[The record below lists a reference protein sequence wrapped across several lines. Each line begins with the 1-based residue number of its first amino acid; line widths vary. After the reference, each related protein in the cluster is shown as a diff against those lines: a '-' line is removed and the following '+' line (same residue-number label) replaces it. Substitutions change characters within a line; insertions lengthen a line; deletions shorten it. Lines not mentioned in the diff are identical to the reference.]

1 MNSTGASQPEPQTA
15 LIAAIDPILGY
26 LNYGNGSFD
35 VRFFQNLNIAFG
47 LLGADA
53 AASEPK
59 QPSLSPSTEPLDLQL
74 EGDDVSAEDDLD
86 PDDATEL
93 KPADDPE
100 SVAVTKDAHPLAGC
114 TALKFRVQLIKRL
127 GELENDSSA
136 FQDSSQS
143 RFAIELTFDVLL
155 PKYLK
160 FHHDLFFHQSN
171 ELLVNAFFL
180 GRVFELVLGEIRLRD
195 LASAEAF
202 AAVDQTMFTRSVLKL
217 LNDFTGHRPVATLES
232 QKHEPYSNERFRPVP
247 VYIQGAGVAHGRY
260 HDLLT
265 ETIRLIENTDA
276 HILRAA
282 EFSLARMN
290 ELAVDPRA
298 FDFDHPINQRPNHH
312 FGQWDDDTINLD
324 GYFERFIFHA
334 VTLEAL
340 LDRVDACG
348 EEVPPVPRDQAMLE
362 AASALACTMLMG
374 SGIAGSS
381 PSTYDSNTTLGTLI
395 PVIAGYRDEFYKNLL
410 ANLKGPH
417 QKRLLAE
424 ARQRQQPFGAVR
436 QDLNARLAHHRAMQ
450 LVNCRLATIF
460 ARMGYPEAAT
470 KQSKIVPVASARIHC
485 QIDCLLATAHDA
497 IEANNLDRAFSF
509 VPKIFTRLKSGIGC
523 GAIVDPWN
531 IIGFD
536 ANYSLF
542 PAMENTVRDHRVF
555 DLLDIMDRLFA
566 LLSRITSEAAANDK
580 ETIREDADKEMRQ
593 IVDWWR
599 KYAAHEV
606 SSVGAVDPEDLYE
619 AASTVSQALSLWHQG
634 GAAAGDMEFW
644 APHAEILD
652 SPKAYTLVIDALIQR
667 QDYQTC
673 SALLVHWISQ
683 SDLVPLELG
692 DSSFHN
698 LMFRWIA
705 EQKMMLGSADVEER
719 ERVWKRIRKF
729 YDFLEVNAGDYWQVP
744 DFALAPERFKQGKD
758 RPLTDSDLYDEL
770 DDIFDDEP
778 EDAGPDELFRAAY
791 DDVTFNDS
799 TDDGVDGEVHDGG
812 FALGDDSLETEVDRV
827 LDRLEFLGTLASFW
841 CVAAKIPLATVD
853 SSELN
858 ERLSGWL
865 KERRQFVNDWVAQA
879 AKNRQQLLILLAS
892 INAYQI
898 KVSGSDRDAM
908 VQYDQQRLNKDML
921 LEHTINTCIE
931 TENAI
936 RMLAGVGRAIDHLL
950 GDKLL
955 DVDSEAD
962 SASQSDEPVIGS
974 MPIVRVFAGL
984 VLRDEKIVT
993 EHFDDLVSHLH
1004 TRTPL
1009 YVPLSKGGKPAA
1021 IVGARVLQSGILD
1034 LLRQLPALGLFEESH
1049 RLTQT
1054 TLEMERNNPVGG
1066 GAVTEFDEIFEVAY
1080 TSMVETLTLSTAELK
1095 KQRLVEPDANS
1106 KEIKAESRTVLFDC
1120 IEMLTETMLPMWLE
1134 HSKTLRLSV
1143 LEKVRKA
1150 GHWEPLVKF
1159 IKTYGEGL
1167 FTQSFFHL
1175 GNVRAILHQGVDTWL
1190 QQVQDSPNCPD
1201 LRLFDE
1207 LGSELNRETA
1217 VRYLTMVLESVRENF
1232 NEYVDYNT
1240 TTTQSDHGE
1249 SLYSFLDFLRLRSR
1263 YDRICWH
1270 LKPVVWAHR
1279 ILVHRQANGVARMWR
1294 RSLNERVGSEADKYL
1309 ELLKKLRKKHSIQMN
1324 SVGRRLEGRF
1334 AHQLQIDRLRALV
1347 EPAMSRPRS
1356 RQSQKAFDLLQI
1368 ESQAFLRST
1377 SGVGVDLPEWLAE
1390 LENEVQQFL
1399 LPRRLRDVWH
1409 EPNVLDTPPIPIAKL
1424 REKIEQ
1430 LPRRTE

>member
-1 MNSTGASQPEPQTA
+1 MNSKGAPQPEPQSA
-15 LIAAIDPILGY
+15 LLTAIDPILGY

-35 VRFFQNLNIAFG
+35 ARFFQNLNVVFG
-47 LLGADA
+47 LLGPNAN
-53 AASEPK
+53 EPRAYS
-59 QPSLSPSTEPLDLQL
+59 PSLAHEHEALESHLQSLGVDLTLDEGAPAESVELQPAS
-74 EGDDVSAEDDLD
+74 D
-86 PDDATEL
+86 EL
-93 KPADDPE
+93 PE
-100 SVAVTKDAHPLAGC
+100 SNVHPLAGC
-114 TALKFRVQLIKRL
+114 TALTFRDQLLKRL
-127 GELENDSSA
+127 AELETDSSA

-143 RFAIELTFDVLL
+143 RFAIEVTFDVLL
-155 PKYLK
+155 PRYLK
-160 FHHDLFFHQSN
+160 FHSDLFFHQNS
-171 ELLVNAFFL
+171 EALVNSFFL
-180 GRVFELVLGEIRLRD
+180 GRVFELVLSEIRLQE
-195 LASAEAF
+195 LTSAESI
-202 AAVDQTMFTRSVLKL
+202 AAVDRTMFSRTVMQR

-232 QKHEPYSNERFRPVP
+232 QKHEAYPNERFRPVP
-247 VYIQGAGVAHGRY
+247 VYIQGVGVACGRY

-282 EFSLARMN
+282 EFSLERMK

-312 FGQWDDDTINLD
+312 FGQWDDDTISLD

-340 LDRVDACG
+340 LDRVEACG
-348 EEVPPVPRDQAMLE
+348 SEDPPVPRDEALLE

-374 SGIAGSS
+374 AGIAGSS
-381 PSTYDSNTTLGTLI
+381 PSTYDSNTTLGILI
-395 PVIAGYRDEFYKNLL
+395 PVIAGYRDEFYKKLL
-410 ANLKGPH
+410 ADLTGPH
-417 QKRLLAE
+417 QKRLLEE

-497 IEANNLDRAFSF
+497 IEAQNLDRAFSF
-509 VPKIFTRLKSGIGC
+509 VPKIFTRLKSGISC

-555 DLLDIMDRLFA
+555 DLLDIMDRLFH
-566 LLSRITSEAAANDK
+566 LLSRITSEAAATDNDH
-580 ETIREDADKEMRQ
+580 IREDADKEMRL

-619 AASTVSQALSLWHQG
+619 AASTVSKALSLWHKG

-719 ERVWKRIRKF
+719 EQVWKRIRKF

-744 DFALAPERFKQGKD
+744 DFALAPERFKQERD
-758 RPLTDSDLYDEL
+758 RPLPDSDLYDEL
-770 DDIFDDEP
+770 DDIFDDE
-778 EDAGPDELFRAAY
+778 EDVGPDELFRAAY

-812 FALGDDSLETEVDRV
+812 FALGDDSLEAEVDRV

-858 ERLSGWL
+858 ERLIGWL
-865 KERRQFVNDWVAQA
+865 KERRQFVSDWVGQA
-879 AKNRQQLLILLAS
+879 ANNRHQLLILLAS

-950 GDKLL
+950 GDKRL
-955 DVDSEAD
+955 DVESEAD
-962 SASQSDEPVIGS
+962 SDNHLDELVVGA

-984 VLRDEKIVT
+984 VLRDEKLVT
-993 EHFDDLVSHLH
+993 EHFDSLVSHLH

-1021 IVGARVLQSGILD
+1021 IVAARVLQSGILD
-1034 LLRQLPALGLFEESH
+1034 LLRQLPALGLFEETH

-1095 KQRLVEPDANS
+1095 KQRLGEPDANS
-1106 KEIKAESRTVLFDC
+1106 ER
-1120 IEMLTETMLPMWLE
+1120 
-1134 HSKTLRLSV
+1134 
-1143 LEKVRKA
+1143 
-1150 GHWEPLVKF
+1150 
-1159 IKTYGEGL
+1159 
-1167 FTQSFFHL
+1167 
-1175 GNVRAILHQGVDTWL
+1175 
-1190 QQVQDSPNCPD
+1190 DSNC
-1201 LRLFDE
+1201 RV
-1207 LGSELNRETA
+1207 SNRF
-1217 VRYLTMVLESVRENF
+1217 V
-1232 NEYVDYNT
+1232 
-1240 TTTQSDHGE
+1240 
-1249 SLYSFLDFLRLRSR
+1249 
-1263 YDRICWH
+1263 
-1270 LKPVVWAHR
+1270 
-1279 ILVHRQANGVARMWR
+1279 
-1294 RSLNERVGSEADKYL
+1294 
-1309 ELLKKLRKKHSIQMN
+1309 
-1324 SVGRRLEGRF
+1324 
-1334 AHQLQIDRLRALV
+1334 
-1347 EPAMSRPRS
+1347 
-1356 RQSQKAFDLLQI
+1356 
-1368 ESQAFLRST
+1368 
-1377 SGVGVDLPEWLAE
+1377 
-1390 LENEVQQFL
+1390 
-1399 LPRRLRDVWH
+1399 
-1409 EPNVLDTPPIPIAKL
+1409 
-1424 REKIEQ
+1424 
-1430 LPRRTE
+1430 

>member
-1 MNSTGASQPEPQTA
+1 MNSKGAPQPEPQSA
-15 LIAAIDPILGY
+15 LLTAIDPILGY

-35 VRFFQNLNIAFG
+35 ARFFQNLNVVFG
-47 LLGADA
+47 LLGPTAI
-53 AASEPK
+53 EP
-59 QPSLSPSTEPLDLQL
+59 QAFPPSLAHEHEALESHLQSLGVDLTLD
-74 EGDDVSAEDDLD
+74 EGA
-86 PDDATEL
+86 
-93 KPADDPE
+93 PAE
-100 SVAVTKDAHPLAGC
+100 SVELQPAGGDALESKAHPLAGC
-114 TALKFRVQLIKRL
+114 TALRLRDQLMKRL
-127 GELENDSSA
+127 AELETDSSA

-143 RFAIELTFDVLL
+143 RFAIEVTFDVLL
-155 PKYLK
+155 PRYLK
-160 FHHDLFFHQSN
+160 FHSDLFFHQNS
-171 ELLVNAFFL
+171 EALVNSFFL
-180 GRVFELVLGEIRLRD
+180 GRVFELVLSEIRLQE
-195 LASAEAF
+195 LTSAESI
-202 AAVDQTMFTRSVLKL
+202 AAVDRTMFSRTVMQR

-232 QKHEPYSNERFRPVP
+232 QKHEAYPNERFRPVP
-247 VYIQGAGVAHGRY
+247 VYIQGVGVACGRY

-282 EFSLARMN
+282 EFSLERMK

-312 FGQWDDDTINLD
+312 FGQWDDDTISLD

-340 LDRVDACG
+340 LDRVEACG
-348 EEVPPVPRDQAMLE
+348 SEDPPVPRDEAMLE

-374 SGIAGSS
+374 AGIAGSS
-381 PSTYDSNTTLGTLI
+381 PSTYDSNTTLGILI
-395 PVIAGYRDEFYKNLL
+395 PVIAGYRDEFYRKLL
-410 ANLKGPH
+410 ADLTGPH
-417 QKRLLAE
+417 QKRLLEE

-497 IEANNLDRAFSF
+497 IEAQNLDRAFSF
-509 VPKIFTRLKSGIGC
+509 VPKIFTRLKSGISC

-555 DLLDIMDRLFA
+555 DLLDIMDRLFH
-566 LLSRITSEAAANDK
+566 LLSRITSEAAATDNDH
-580 ETIREDADKEMRQ
+580 IREDADKEMRL

-619 AASTVSQALSLWHQG
+619 AASTVSKALSLWHKG

-719 ERVWKRIRKF
+719 EQVWKRIRKF

-744 DFALAPERFKQGKD
+744 DFALAPERFKQERD
-758 RPLTDSDLYDEL
+758 RPLPDSDLYDEL
-770 DDIFDDEP
+770 DDIFDDE
-778 EDAGPDELFRAAY
+778 EDVGPDELFRAAY

-812 FALGDDSLETEVDRV
+812 FALGDDSLEAEVDRV

-858 ERLSGWL
+858 ERLIGWL
-865 KERRQFVNDWVAQA
+865 KERRQFVSDWVGQA
-879 AKNRQQLLILLAS
+879 AKNRHQLLILLAS

-950 GDKLL
+950 GDKRL
-955 DVDSEAD
+955 DVESEAD
-962 SASQSDEPVIGS
+962 SENHLDELVVGA

-984 VLRDEKIVT
+984 VLRDEKLVT
-993 EHFDDLVSHLH
+993 EHFDSLVSHLH

-1021 IVGARVLQSGILD
+1021 IVAARVLQSGILD
-1034 LLRQLPALGLFEESH
+1034 LLRQLPALGLFEETH

-1095 KQRLVEPDANS
+1095 KQRLVEADANK
-1106 KEIKAESRTVLFDC
+1106 KEITAESRTVLFDC

-1143 LEKVRKA
+1143 LEKVRKTS
-1150 GHWEPLVKF
+1150 HWEGLVKF

-1190 QQVQDSPNCPD
+1190 EQVQDSPNCPD

-1207 LGSELNRETA
+1207 LGSELSRETA

-1249 SLYSFLDFLRLRSR
+1249 SLDSFLDFLRLRSR

-1309 ELLKKLRKKHSIQMN
+1309 DLLQKLRQKHSIQMN

-1409 EPNVLDTPPIPIAKL
+1409 EPNILETPPIPIAKL

-1430 LPRRTE
+1430 LPRRAEG

>member
-1 MNSTGASQPEPQTA
+1 MNSKGAPQPEPRAA
-15 LIAAIDPILGY
+15 LLAAIDPILGY
-26 LNYGNGSFD
+26 LNYGNGSYD
-35 VRFFQNLNIAFG
+35 PRFFQNLNMAFG

-53 AASEPK
+53 TGSQINESNVTLEAAVSELLTDVED
-59 QPSLSPSTEPLDLQL
+59 SSPDKKPLADSTNAANDATGVIAADEAVL
-74 EGDDVSAEDDLD
+74 AEDVHLLD
-86 PDDATEL
+86 
-93 KPADDPE
+93 
-100 SVAVTKDAHPLAGC
+100 GC
-114 TALKFRVQLIKRL
+114 TALIFRDQLVERL
-127 GELENDSSA
+127 MVLEADSSA

-143 RFAIELTFDVLL
+143 RFAIEVTFDVVL

-160 FHHDLFFHQSN
+160 FHHDLFFHQQN
-171 ELLVNAFFL
+171 EILVNSFFV
-180 GRVFELVLGEIRLRD
+180 GRVFELVLAEIRLRE
-195 LASAEAF
+195 LTSADSF
-202 AAVDQTMFTRSVLKL
+202 AASDRAMFSRAVLQR

-232 QKHEPYSNERFRPVP
+232 QKLETYLNERFRPVP
-247 VYIQGAGVAHGRY
+247 IYIQGVGVAHGRY
-260 HDLLT
+260 YNLLS
-265 ETIRLIENTDA
+265 ETIRLLENTDA

-282 EFSLARMN
+282 EFSLERLK
-290 ELAVDPRA
+290 ELAVDERA

-324 GYFERFIFHA
+324 GYFERFILHA

-340 LDRVDACG
+340 LDRVAAC
-348 EEVPPVPRDQAMLE
+348 EAEDPPVPRDEAMVE

-395 PVIAGYRDEFYKNLL
+395 PVIAGYRDEFYRKLL
-410 ANLKGPH
+410 MDLQGPH
-417 QKRLLAE
+417 QVRLLEE

-497 IEANNLDRAFSF
+497 IEANNLDRAFGF
-509 VPKIFTRLKSGIGC
+509 VHKIFTRLKTGISC

-555 DLLDIMDRLFA
+555 DLLDIMDRVFG
-566 LLSRITSEAAANDK
+566 LLSRITSEAAATDNDP
-580 ETIREDADKEMRQ
+580 IREDADKEMRL

-619 AASTVSQALSLWHQG
+619 AASTVSQALSLWHKG

-644 APHAEILD
+644 APHAELFD

-705 EQKMMLGSADVEER
+705 EQKVLMGSADVAER
-719 ERVWKRIRKF
+719 ELVWKRIRKF
-729 YDFLEVNAGDYWQVP
+729 YDFLEANAGDYWLVP
-744 DFALAPERFKQGKD
+744 DFELAPESFRQGKD
-758 RPLTDSDLYDEL
+758 RPISETDLYAEF
-770 DDIFDDEP
+770 DDIFDDDQ
-778 EDAGPDELFRAAY
+778 EDSGPDELFRAAY
-791 DDVTFNDS
+791 DDMTFNDS

-812 FALGDDSLETEVDRV
+812 FALGDDSLELEVERV

-841 CVAAKIPLATVD
+841 CVAANIPLATVD
-853 SSELN
+853 SSSLD
-858 ERLSGWL
+858 ERMTGWL
-865 KERRQFVNDWVAQA
+865 KERRQFVKDWVGQA
-879 AKNRQQLLILLAS
+879 GRNRHQLLILLSA
-892 INAYQI
+892 INAYEI
-898 KVSGSDRDAM
+898 NVSGSDRDAM

-950 GDKLL
+950 GDQRL
-955 DVDSEAD
+955 DVDIEAGSD
-962 SASQSDEPVIGS
+962 DQTDEPMIGA

-984 VLRDEKIVT
+984 ILRDEKIVT
-993 EHFDDLVSHLH
+993 EHFESLVSYLH

-1021 IVGARVLQSGILD
+1021 IVGARVLQAGILD
-1034 LLRQLPALGLFEESH
+1034 LLRQLPALGLFEESY

-1080 TSMVETLTLSTAELK
+1080 TSMVENAD
-1095 KQRLVEPDANS
+1095 R
-1106 KEIKAESRTVLFDC
+1106 
-1120 IEMLTETMLPMWLE
+1120 
-1134 HSKTLRLSV
+1134 
-1143 LEKVRKA
+1143 
-1150 GHWEPLVKF
+1150 
-1159 IKTYGEGL
+1159 
-1167 FTQSFFHL
+1167 
-1175 GNVRAILHQGVDTWL
+1175 VD
-1190 QQVQDSPNCPD
+1190 
-1201 LRLFDE
+1201 
-1207 LGSELNRETA
+1207 
-1217 VRYLTMVLESVRENF
+1217 
-1232 NEYVDYNT
+1232 
-1240 TTTQSDHGE
+1240 
-1249 SLYSFLDFLRLRSR
+1249 
-1263 YDRICWH
+1263 
-1270 LKPVVWAHR
+1270 
-1279 ILVHRQANGVARMWR
+1279 
-1294 RSLNERVGSEADKYL
+1294 
-1309 ELLKKLRKKHSIQMN
+1309 
-1324 SVGRRLEGRF
+1324 
-1334 AHQLQIDRLRALV
+1334 
-1347 EPAMSRPRS
+1347 
-1356 RQSQKAFDLLQI
+1356 
-1368 ESQAFLRST
+1368 
-1377 SGVGVDLPEWLAE
+1377 
-1390 LENEVQQFL
+1390 
-1399 LPRRLRDVWH
+1399 
-1409 EPNVLDTPPIPIAKL
+1409 
-1424 REKIEQ
+1424 
-1430 LPRRTE
+1430 RRTEKATPR

>member
-1 MNSTGASQPEPQTA
+1 MGASQPEPQTEMF
-15 LIAAIDPILGY
+15 AAIDPILGY

-35 VRFFQNLNIAFG
+35 AGFFKNLNVVFG
-47 LLGADA
+47 LLGADEAGRKPPNKPA
-53 AASEPK
+53 ATESATSD
-59 QPSLSPSTEPLDLQL
+59 QTST
-74 EGDDVSAEDDLD
+74 
-86 PDDATEL
+86 DDAAEL
-93 KPADDPE
+93 AGRE
-100 SVAVTKDAHPLAGC
+100 SVSPAEDAHPLDGC
-114 TALKFRVQLIKRL
+114 TAFSFRQQLVQRL
-127 GELENDSSA
+127 GVLEKDNSA
-136 FQDSSQS
+136 FKDSWQS
-143 RFAIELTFDVLL
+143 RFAIEVTFDVLL

-160 FHHDLFFHQSN
+160 FHRDLFFHQTT
-171 ELLVNAFFL
+171 EILLNSFFL
-180 GRVFELVLGEIRLRD
+180 GRTFELVLREIRTRE
-195 LASAEAF
+195 LASAESF
-202 AAVDQTMFTRSVLKL
+202 ADVDKAMFTREVLRQ

-232 QKHEPYSNERFRPVP
+232 QKHEPYLNERFRPVP
-247 VYIQGAGVAHGRY
+247 IYIRGVGVAHGRY
-260 HDLLT
+260 HALLT
-265 ETIRLIENTDA
+265 ETIRLIENTNE

-282 EFSLARMN
+282 QFSMERLN
-290 ELAVDPRA
+290 ELAIDARA

-312 FGQWDDDTINLD
+312 FGQWDDDTISLEGN
-324 GYFERFIFHA
+324 FERFIFHA

-340 LDRVDACG
+340 LGRVETCG
-348 EEVPPVPRDQAMLE
+348 AEEPPVPDDEALVE

-374 SGIAGSS
+374 SGIAGSG

-395 PVIAGYRDEFYKNLL
+395 PIIAGYRDEFYQNLL
-410 ANLKGPH
+410 ASLKGPH
-417 QKRLLAE
+417 QTRLLE
-424 ARQRQQPFGAVR
+424 ESRQRHQPFGAVR

-460 ARMGYPEAAT
+460 ARMGCPEAAA

-497 IEANNLDRAFSF
+497 IEANNLERAFSF
-509 VPKIFTRLKSGIGC
+509 VHKIFARLKTGISC

-555 DLLDIMDRLFA
+555 DLLDIMDRIFA
-566 LLSRITSEAAANDK
+566 LLSRITSEAAATDNDN
-580 ETIREDADKEMRQ
+580 IREDTDKEMRL

-619 AASTVSQALSLWHQG
+619 AASTVSQALSLWHKG

-705 EQKMMLGSADVEER
+705 EQKMMLRSADVQER
-719 ERVWKRIRKF
+719 ERVWRRIRKF
-729 YDFLEVNAGDYWQVP
+729 YDFLEVNAGGYWQVP
-744 DFALAPERFKQGKD
+744 DFALAPEGFKKSKD
-758 RPLTDSDLYDEL
+758 RPSPDADLYAEFDEIFE
-770 DDIFDDEP
+770 DDPDE
-778 EDAGPDELFRAAY
+778 GPDELFRAAY
-791 DDVTFNDS
+791 DDVTYNDS
-799 TDDGVDGEVHDGG
+799 TDDGIEGEVHDGG
-812 FALGDDSLETEVDRV
+812 FALGDDSLEAEVDRI

-858 ERLSGWL
+858 EQLSGWL
-865 KERRQFVNDWVAQA
+865 TERRSFVNDWVKQA
-879 AKNRQQLLILLAS
+879 SYNRQELLNLLAS
-892 INAYQI
+892 INAYKIQ
-898 KVSGSDRDAM
+898 VNGSDRDAM
-908 VQYDQQRLNKDML
+908 VQYDQRRLNKDML

-950 GDKLL
+950 GDKPL
-955 DVDSEAD
+955 DVDAEAD
-962 SASQSDEPVIGS
+962 VGSQASESVYDA
-974 MPIVRVFAGL
+974 MPLVRVFAGM
-984 VLRDEKIVT
+984 VLRDGNLVT
-993 EHFDDLVSHLH
+993 RHFDGLVDYLH
-1004 TRTPL
+1004 TRSPL
-1009 YVPLSKGGKPAA
+1009 YVPLSKGGKPAS

-1034 LLRQLPALGLFEESH
+1034 LLRQLPSLGLFEESH

-1080 TSMVETLTLSTAELK
+1080 TSMVEALTVSTAELK
-1095 KQRLVEPDANS
+1095 KQRFSEPDANS
-1106 KEIKAESRTVLFDC
+1106 KEIKTEARTVLFDC
-1120 IEMLTETMLPMWLE
+1120 IEMLTETMLPMWLD

-1143 LEKVRKA
+1143 LEKVRKSA
-1150 GHWEPLVKF
+1150 QWDGLVHF

-1207 LGSELNRETA
+1207 LGSELSRDTA
-1217 VRYLTMVLESVRENF
+1217 VKYLTLVLESVRENF

-1279 ILVHRQANGVARMWR
+1279 ILVRRQANGVARMWR
-1294 RSLNERVGSEADKYL
+1294 RSLNERVGIEAEKYL
-1309 ELLKKLRKKHSIQMN
+1309 DLLQQLRQKYSIQMN
-1324 SVGRRLEGRF
+1324 SVGRRLEGKF

-1356 RQSQKAFDLLQI
+1356 RESQKAFDLLQV

-1390 LENEVQQFL
+1390 LESEVQQFL
-1399 LPRRLRDVWH
+1399 LPRRLRDFWH
-1409 EPNVLDTPPIPIAKL
+1409 QPNAFDIPPIPIAKL
-1424 REKIEQ
+1424 REKIER
-1430 LPRRTE
+1430 LPRRPE